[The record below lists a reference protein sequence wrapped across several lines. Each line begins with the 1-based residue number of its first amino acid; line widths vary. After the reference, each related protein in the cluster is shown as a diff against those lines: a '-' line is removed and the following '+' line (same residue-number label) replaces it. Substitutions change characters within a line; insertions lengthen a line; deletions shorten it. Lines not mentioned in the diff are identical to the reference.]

1 MTMDPREHDASDDD
15 PRDPQVPTDLN
26 ERFSKVRQ
34 SIGSL
39 EKELLGGNRAY
50 SRRDLE
56 ENHGVDE
63 ELSADYWRGLGFSN
77 VGYDTAVFTEDD
89 AQAITSLAGLVQG
102 GQLSEETFMTVVRG
116 LGFHQGRLAMWLTEA
131 LVDEYKA
138 TEGLNDTQARMRML
152 EEIPKLLGIFEEQ
165 TVHAFRRQMAAFTAR
180 AGAEILRSSSNDWED
195 DSMPLPRAVGFA
207 DLVQFTRL
215 AQSVG
220 GVELADVVSE
230 FEGLCR
236 DVISDGGGRV
246 VKTVGDE
253 VMFLADTPEDG
264 VRIALSIAENIA
276 LEPSLPKVRV
286 GLTWGNMFSRY
297 GDVFGPKVN
306 LAARLEG
313 IARPGAVVIDAATA
327 DVVDSAFP
335 GGFHRAAEWEEDL
348 HGIGPMKVVRVER
361 AEASLIARH

>member
-1 MTMDPREHDASDDD
+1 MSAD
-15 PRDPQVPTDLN
+15 PRDSLRSDAAPTDVPHDLN
-26 ERFSKVRQ
+26 ERFSRVRQ
-34 SIGSL
+34 SIGAL
-39 EKELLGGNRAY
+39 EKLLLGGARAY

-56 ENHGVDE
+56 ERRGVRE
-63 ELSADYWRGLGFSN
+63 SLSADYWRGLGFSN
-77 VGYDTAVFTEDD
+77 VGYDTAVFTESD
-89 AQAITSLAGLVQG
+89 ADVIEDLARLVAED
-102 GQLSEETFMTVVRG
+102 QLSEETFMTIARG

-131 LVDEYKA
+131 LVDEFKSR
-138 TEGLNDTQARMRML
+138 EGLNDTQARMRML
-152 EEIPKLLGIFEEQ
+152 EEMPAFLDIFERQ

-180 AGAEILRSSSNDWED
+180 AGAEILRSSSTDWED
-195 DSMPLPRAVGFA
+195 DSLPLPRAVGFA

-264 VRIALSIAENIA
+264 VRIALSIAENIEN
-276 LEPSLPKVRV
+276 EPTLPKVRV

-313 IARPGAVVIDAATA
+313 IARPGAVVVDADTA
-327 DVVDSAFP
+327 DIVDNTFP
-335 GGFHRAAEWEEDL
+335 GGFRRVAEWEEDL
-348 HGIGPMKVVRVER
+348 HGIGIMRVVRVER
-361 AEASLIARH
+361 ADATLIARH

>member
-1 MTMDPREHDASDDD
+1 MTVDSREPEDGDADAANLE
-15 PRDPQVPTDLN
+15 VPIELN
-26 ERFSKVRQ
+26 ERFSRVRQ
-34 SIGSL
+34 SISAL
-39 EKELLGGNRAY
+39 EKALLQGARIY

-56 ENHGVDE
+56 EQFGVDE
-63 ELSADYWRGLGFSN
+63 SLSADYWRGLGFSN
-77 VGYDTAVFTEDD
+77 VGYETAAFTEED
-89 AQAITSLAGLVQG
+89 ADAITGLSSLVTG
-102 GQLSEETFMTVVRG
+102 GKLSEETFMTVVRG

-138 TEGLNDTQARMRML
+138 LEGLNDTQARMRML
-152 EEIPKLLGIFEEQ
+152 EEIAHFLDIFEQQ
-165 TVHAFRRQMAAFTAR
+165 TMHAFRRQMAAFTAR

-195 DSMPLPRAVGFA
+195 DSLPLPRAVGFA

-246 VKTVGDE
+246 IKTVGDE

-264 VRIALSIAENIA
+264 VRIALSIAENIEN
-276 LEPSLPKVRV
+276 EPALPKVRV

-313 IARPGAVVIDAATA
+313 IARPGAVVIDARTA
-327 DVVDSAFP
+327 DIVERAFP
-335 GGFHRAAEWEEDL
+335 GGFHRAAEWEEGL
-348 HGIGPMKVVRVER
+348 HGIGLTRVVRVER